1 MNRNMK
7 TFGEILRNPD
17 NLTEEEKKEILDMAE
32 VLKDLPK
39 RVEAY
44 KDLKLHDNNT
54 EEVLSERFYQENF
67 IMYAILET
75 FLFKD
80 KVSFGDINQSIILY
94 APKDF
99 TWDISVARINMIIA
113 KMIRLGFIEKIESE
127 NEYNPNFIITE
138 EGIKIHQNQTL
149 QTLASSA
156 FYSYHTYELNKKAN
170 RLSKTMLVVTII
182 SIIVAILSL
191 LVTIYG
197 FMH

>member
-1 MNRNMK
+1 MR
-7 TFGEILRNPD
+7 TFGEILRDPE
-17 NLTEEEKKEILDMAE
+17 NLTEEEKKAILDMAG

-44 KDLKLHDNNT
+44 KDLNLNDNNT

-67 IMYAILET
+67 IMYAVLET

-99 TWDISVARINMIIA
+99 AWDISAARINMIIA
-113 KMIRLGFIEKIESE
+113 KMIRLGFIEKIKSE
-127 NEYNPNFIITE
+127 NEYNPNFIITDD
-138 EGIKIHQNQTL
+138 GIKIHQNQTL

-182 SIIVAILSL
+182 SIVVAVLSL

>member
-1 MNRNMK
+1 MK

-32 VLKDLPK
+32 ALKDLPK

-99 TWDISVARINMIIA
+99 AWDISVARINMIIA

-156 FYSYHTYELNKKAN
+156 FYSYHTHLLNKEVKA
-170 RLSKTMLVVTII
+170 LSKRMFWLTVLSVIATIASTVVTIM
-182 SIIVAILSL
+182 SIAC
-191 LVTIYG
+191 
-197 FMH
+197 

>member
-1 MNRNMK
+1 
-7 TFGEILRNPD
+7 
-17 NLTEEEKKEILDMAE
+17 
-32 VLKDLPK
+32 
-39 RVEAY
+39 
-44 KDLKLHDNNT
+44 
-54 EEVLSERFYQENF
+54 
-67 IMYAILET
+67 MYAILET

-80 KVSFGDINQSIILY
+80 KVSFGDINQSIVLY

-99 TWDISVARINMIIA
+99 AWDISIARINMIIA
-113 KMIRLGFIEKIESE
+113 KMIRLGFIERIESE

-197 FMH
+197 FTH